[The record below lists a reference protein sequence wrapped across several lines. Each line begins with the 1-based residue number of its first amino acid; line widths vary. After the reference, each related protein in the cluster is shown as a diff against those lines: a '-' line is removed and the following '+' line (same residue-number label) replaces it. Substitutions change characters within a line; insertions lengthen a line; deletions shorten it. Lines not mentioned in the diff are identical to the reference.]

1 MKAKL
6 FLIILVVSGVFLSSC
21 VKDEIF
27 QGPPVISEM
36 QLNPQAPQENQAVTV
51 SVKVND
57 MNGIKAVNLLYKV
70 GTGSYSSVT
79 MTANGDTYSGQI
91 PGQGADVTV
100 NFYIEAE
107 NVIGKKAY
115 HPAGAPNTTATF
127 TVGAPLILMN
137 EIYSRGG
144 SPATPDPDWIEIY
157 NNSDVA
163 VNIGGYKVYDNGGQS
178 GAKPKLA
185 IPAGTMLPA
194 RGFYVVTVDVGGE
207 SGFGISSGGEELWFE
222 NASGNVIDNVIVPA
236 MDIGQSY
243 GRNPDGSPN
252 WELLPNLTPG
262 SANSDTPPPPV
273 NYILLNEIYSRG
285 VAGDEDWIEVY
296 NTSSSPIDLS
306 GYKVYDNGGQSGS
319 KPKKAFPAGTSI
331 PGNGFVY
338 IRSEGGGDASDFGIS
353 SGGEWI
359 WLDGPNGTAV
369 DSVLVAA
376 MDLGQS
382 YGRFPDGSEN
392 WQLLARLTPGAPN
405 SNTPAP
411 ANFIFMNEIYS
422 RGIDGNLDWIEVYN
436 TSLDDI
442 DISGYKIYDSGGNA
456 GTKPKKEFPAGT
468 VVPGNGFY
476 VIVVDDDDPSG
487 FGLSSGGEEVW
498 LENAS
503 EVVIDNV
510 TFPAMSVTQSY
521 GRFTDGTDNWQVL
534 DFVTRGTANND
545 GATPVI
551 GMNEIYSRGIVGNP
565 DWVEV
570 FNSSAEPMDISGYKI
585 YDSGGFSGSKP
596 KKEFPTG
603 SIIPGNGF
611 LVIVVDDQD
620 ASGFGLSSGGES
632 VWLEDAAGNIID
644 FVSFPALDAVQ
655 SFGRFAD
662 GAHNWQVLNY
672 VTRGTANSD
681 GAEPSP
687 IVMNEIFSRGTSA
700 DPDWIEIYNNSSA
713 EVDISGYKIYDSGG
727 FSGSKPKME
736 FPAGTTIP
744 ANGFVVIV
752 VDDAATANPT
762 GSSFGL
768 SSGGESVWLEDDSGS
783 VIDYVAFPALEETQS
798 FGRFADGAHNWE
810 VLNTITRG
818 AANSQ
823 K

>member
-6 FLIILVVSGVFLSSC
+6 FLIILVISGVFLSSC

-27 QGPPVISEM
+27 QGPPVISDM

-51 SVKVND
+51 SVKVAD
-57 MNGIKAVNLLYKV
+57 MNGVKAVNLLYKV

-91 PGQGADVTV
+91 PGQVADVTV

-137 EIYSRGG
+137 EIYSRGL

-285 VAGDEDWIEVY
+285 VDGDEDWIEVY
-296 NTSSSPIDLS
+296 NTSASPVDLT
-306 GYKVYDNGGQSGS
+306 GYTVYDSGGQSGS
-319 KPKKAFPAGTSI
+319 KPKKAFPDGTTI

-338 IRSEGGGDASDFGIS
+338 IRSEGSGDASDFGIS

-359 WLDGPNGTAV
+359 WLDGLSGTAV

-376 MDLGQS
+376 MDVGQS

-405 SNTPAP
+405 SDTPLP
-411 ANFIFMNEIYS
+411 VNYILMNEIYS
-422 RGIDGNLDWIEVYN
+422 RGITGNLDWIEVYN
-436 TSLDDI
+436 TSADDI

-503 EVVIDNV
+503 EEIVDNV
-510 TFPAMSVTQSY
+510 TFPALAITQSY
-521 GRFTDGTDNWQVL
+521 GRFADGTDNWQVL
-534 DFVTRGTANND
+534 DFVTRGTAN
-545 GATPVI
+545 
-551 GMNEIYSRGIVGNP
+551 S
-565 DWVEV
+565 
-570 FNSSAEPMDISGYKI
+570 
-585 YDSGGFSGSKP
+585 
-596 KKEFPTG
+596 
-603 SIIPGNGF
+603 
-611 LVIVVDDQD
+611 D
-620 ASGFGLSSGGES
+620 A
-632 VWLEDAAGNIID
+632 
-644 FVSFPALDAVQ
+644 
-655 SFGRFAD
+655 
-662 GAHNWQVLNY
+662 
-672 VTRGTANSD
+672 
-681 GAEPSP
+681 AEPSP
-687 IVMNEIFSRGTSA
+687 IVMNEIFSRGTA
-700 DPDWIEIYNNSSA
+700 TDPDWIEVYNNSTV

-752 VDDAATANPT
+752 VDDSATAFPE

-768 SSGGESVWLEDDSGS
+768 SSGGESVWLENASGS
-783 VIDYVAFPALEETQS
+783 VIDFVVFPALEETQS